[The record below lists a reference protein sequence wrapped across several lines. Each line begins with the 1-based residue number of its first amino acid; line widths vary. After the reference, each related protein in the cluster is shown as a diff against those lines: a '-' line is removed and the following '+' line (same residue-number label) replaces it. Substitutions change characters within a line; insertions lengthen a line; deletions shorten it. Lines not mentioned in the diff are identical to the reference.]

1 MSVSNF
7 HSTFKEITG
16 LSPIQYVK
24 KIKLNKAIELLTYNK
39 TTVKVVAYEL
49 GYESLSQFNREYKR
63 MFGITPKTQSI
74 IS

>member
-24 KIKLNKAIELLTYNK
+24 KVKLLKAQELLIYNK
-39 TTVKVVAYEL
+39 VSAKDAAYNV

-63 MFGITPKTQSI
+63 MFGITPKGSI
-74 IS
+74 AV